1 MGNENNKMDNE
12 NMAGS
17 EVVKD
22 NDIELVLENSP
33 EPESKPE
40 SKIELVLDSDP
51 IPDEMPHLDQ
61 FLEKGPELE
70 LEPAP
75 KPEEPADE
83 EPAAEPEVDTVFEP
97 EGEEAAEEPKEE
109 VDKEGLEELLEELEE
124 EPEPEDLGILGGGVE
139 QLEQIQKAIFNLAQ
153 TEQEYKETE
162 RSLKAKKKEL
172 DVQKKRVEE
181 KIASTIKKART
192 DLEKEFDEGIN
203 TAEKAIK
210 EAETQKKNA
219 KALAV
224 NERMK
229 RENSSLVDENKVLD
243 AEIKSKFKE
252 AKVPGICQSSL
263 YYSLFYP
270 KKQTDYLICAVG
282 ILIFAGVIPF
292 IVTRFLSTDFLKVL
306 VWILIAVFFAAIYFL
321 ISAWTKKGEKNEVLK
336 NMRTHVDQIADNKK
350 FIKNRNKNIKADPD
364 ESQYN
369 LYEYDQQIEEARTDL
384 DNAKAEKEQA
394 MLKFENEDSVS
405 MRNEMEAEK
414 APIFQQLEKEIE
426 QMSEDLDTRSDSYQE
441 ALRVMDE
448 YNDAFGEKGL
458 KADKVEEWLTIM
470 KEGRASTIREA
481 MNVQKNK

>member
-1 MGNENNKMDNE
+1 MGNENNMVENE
-12 NMAGS
+12 NIGS
-17 EVVKD
+17 EAVKD
-22 NDIELVLENSP
+22 NNIELVVESSP

-40 SKIELVLDSDP
+40 SKIELVLDADP
-51 IPDEMPHLDQ
+51 MPDELPHLDQ
-61 FLEKGPELE
+61 FLEKGPELK
-70 LEPAP
+70 LE
-75 KPEEPADE
+75 PEEPVQE
-83 EPAAEPEVDTVFEP
+83 EPDGEPGVEAVFEP
-97 EGEEAAEEPKEE
+97 EGEEAAAAPQEEP
-109 VDKEGLEELLEELEE
+109 DAEGLEELLEELE
-124 EPEPEDLGILGGGVE
+124 EPEPEDLGILGGGIE
-139 QLEQIQKAIFNLAQ
+139 ELEQIQAAISNLAT

-203 TAEKAIK
+203 AAEKSVK
-210 EAETQKKNA
+210 EADTQKKNA

-224 NERMK
+224 NERMI

-252 AKVPGICQSSL
+252 AKVPAICQSSL

-270 KKQTDYLICAVG
+270 RKQTDYLICIAG
-282 ILIFAGVIPF
+282 ILIFAGLIPF
-292 IVTRFLSTDFLKVL
+292 IVTRFVPAGFIQVL
-306 VWILIAVFFAAIYFL
+306 VWILIVIFFAAIYFL
-321 ISAWTKKGEKNEVLK
+321 IAALTKKGEKNEVIK
-336 NMRTHVDQIADNKK
+336 RMRTSVDQISDNKK

-369 LYEYDQQIEEARTDL
+369 LYEYDQQIEEARTEL

-394 MLKFENEDSVS
+394 MQKFENEDSVN
-405 MRNEMEAEK
+405 MRAEMEAEK

-441 ALRVMDE
+441 AARVMDE
-448 YNDAFGEKGL
+448 YYDAFGEKGL
-458 KADKVEEWLTIM
+458 KADKVEEWLAIM
-470 KEGRASTIREA
+470 REGRASTIREA

>member
-1 MGNENNKMDNE
+1 MGNENNKVDTE
-12 NMAGS
+12 NMAGG

-22 NDIELVLENSP
+22 NDIELVLDNSM

-51 IPDEMPHLDQ
+51 VPDELPHLDQ
-61 FLEKGPELE
+61 FLEKGPELK
-70 LEPAP
+70 LE
-75 KPEEPADE
+75 PEEPAEE
-83 EPAAEPEVDTVFEP
+83 EPAGEPGVEAVFEP
-97 EGEEAAEEPKEE
+97 EGEETASAPQEET
-109 VDKEGLEELLEELEE
+109 DKEGLEELLEELEE
-124 EPEPEDLGILGGGVE
+124 EPAPEELGILGGGVE
-139 QLEQIQKAIFNLAQ
+139 ELEQIQAAISNLAK

-181 KIASTIKKART
+181 KITSTIKKARA
-192 DLEKEFDEGIN
+192 DLEKEFEEGIN

-224 NERMK
+224 SERMK

-252 AKVPGICQSSL
+252 AKVPAICQSSL

-270 KKQTDYLICAVG
+270 KKQTDYLICAAG

-292 IVTRFLSTDFLKVL
+292 IVTRFLPTDFLKVL
-306 VWILIAVFFAAIYFL
+306 VWILIAIFFAAIYFL
-321 ISAWTKKGEKNEVLK
+321 ISAWTKKGEKNEVLT
-336 NMRTHVDQIADNKK
+336 NMRTHVDQISDNKK

-394 MLKFENEDSVS
+394 ILKFENEDSVN
-405 MRNEMEAEK
+405 MRAEMEAEK
-414 APIFQQLEKEIE
+414 APIFQQLEKEID

-448 YNDAFGEKGL
+448 YNEAFGEKGL